1 MEGFGGLG
9 FSNVGGAARKKRSST
24 SRRPRNEGHPEF
36 HEVSSLSSTP
46 PSDNNMSNEDG
57 KQGESDEASNVGAFQ
72 GSNEWKPSGPN
83 SKRYSES
90 GSFGGSSDGFE
101 NEKKVKKVKLKVGG
115 VTRTIDAKSLTDGA
129 SGAGSSTKFGALQEQ
144 PFTVSGKGSG
154 LREVP
159 RKDFSKSGPSS
170 RDLDP
175 SRGRISDENFSTKYD
190 PVRKSKRIPKKRLL
204 EGVLDDED
212 DDEIQ
217 YLERLRTRS
226 PSDYGLDYEDNE
238 GDRKLRKISKVLKRD
253 MHVQHALN
261 DVEPGNSGTSRLGKD
276 GKKSRSG
283 RVSEDID
290 YVEDDDSVSD
300 VEPDIRKKKARKE
313 TDDFLA
319 DSKKEIVVTTRQRAL
334 QAGKGNSS
342 SLVGSQIE
350 FPHGLPPAPPKK
362 QREQLT
368 EVEQQ
373 LKKAEAAQRRRIQV
387 EKAARESEAEAIR
400 KILGQDSSR
409 KKREDKIKKRQEE
422 IAQEKAANARIL
434 PSGTVRW
441 VMNPSGTV
449 VIFPEEVGLPSIF
462 DTKTCS
468 YPPPREKCAG
478 PSCTNPYKYRDSKS
492 KLPLCSL
499 QCYNAI
505 KKKEA
510 PVSAC

>member
-9 FSNVGGAARKKRSST
+9 FRNVGGSARKKRSST

-46 PSDNNMSNEDG
+46 PSDNNMNNEDG
-57 KQGESDEASNVGAFQ
+57 KQGDSDEASNMGDFQ
-72 GSNEWKPSGPN
+72 GGNEWKPSGPN
-83 SKRYSES
+83 SKGYIRS
-90 GSFGGSSDGFE
+90 GSFAGLSDGFE
-101 NEKKVKKVKLKVGG
+101 NEKKVKKVKLRVGG
-115 VTRTIDAKSLTDGA
+115 VTRTIDAKSLADGA
-129 SGAGSSTKFGALQEQ
+129 SGAGSSTKFGALQGQ
-144 PFTVSGKGSG
+144 PSTVSGK
-154 LREVP
+154 REVP
-159 RKDFSKSGPSS
+159 RKDFLKRGPSS
-170 RDLDP
+170 GEIDS
-175 SRGRISDENFSTKYD
+175 SRGRISDENFSAKYD
-190 PVRKSKRIPKKRLL
+190 PIRKSKRVPKKRLL

-226 PSDYGLDYEDNE
+226 PSDYGLDYDDNE

-253 MHVQHALN
+253 MHVQHAIN
-261 DVEPGNSGTSRLGKD
+261 DVELGNSSSSRLGKD

-283 RVSEDID
+283 RVSEDTD
-290 YVEDDDSVSD
+290 YMEDEDSVSD

-313 TDDFLA
+313 TDDLLG

-334 QAGKGNSS
+334 QAGKGSSS
-342 SLVGSQIE
+342 SLAGIQVE

-373 LKKAEAAQRRRIQV
+373 LKKAEAAQRRRMQV

-422 IAQEKAANARIL
+422 LAQEKAANAMIL

-441 VMNPSGTV
+441 VMGPLGTV
-449 VIFPEEVGLPSIF
+449 VIFPEEAGLPSIF

-468 YPPPREKCAG
+468 YPPPRKICAG

-510 PVSAC
+510 PVSAY